1 MIRSS
6 SSTSSVSP
14 EISFS
19 RSSSIASH
27 ASDDVEISASPP
39 LQGVGAQAQAQAT
52 AGALGREASV
62 PGSVGAAAEEPARK
76 PLGEGKA
83 PAAGAAEGAAAGG
96 EEAKAGG
103 GGFSRSS
110 SSSSIFSM
118 ISDMGQGNEDGQEE
132 GISSASTSTAR
143 PVVGA
148 LGRAAAVPAPA
159 PRRAS
164 SLTAAARPVVGAL
177 GRAASVPGSARVGA
191 EEPARKPL
199 GEVEAPAAGAAEGAD
214 EEFKEMFKKVAE
226 TVPDAAATVAAAAD
240 LAQAEEA
247 AAELAAAQKAA
258 KDEAEAKKKEEE
270 EAARLAAKAQED
282 VFDANDANEFALQM
296 IKDALSEAQPIL
308 DAPDQESD
316 GVGQVPKRA
325 LSVPVPGGGG
335 AQAKSNDLRRS
346 RSLGDLKAEEA
357 TQAKK
362 KAEQEAAAAKA
373 QAEEAAKRKAEQ
385 EAAAAQAQVDEEAA
399 AAAAQKKAD
408 EEAAAE
414 LAAAQKAAK
423 DEAEA
428 KKKEEEEAAVAR
440 KKEEED
446 KAEEA
451 KKLSVAIG
459 IDNTSEELLKDMLEQ
474 KKKIDQELAA
484 AQKKADEAEAARLEA
499 QNKAKA
505 DLEKVLANLN
515 ALTEALKELELQ
527 KDKADFDLANAQS
540 NLEAEKANAAAA
552 LAAQKVTL
560 DVALAAAQ
568 KKAEQ
573 EAAAALA
580 AQKLA
585 LEKAQNEVADLNVK
599 LAAALAAAAAPA
611 AGAVGGGGGIAP
623 GGAPTPAAPA
633 PAPAPAA
640 AAGTLTEDDWRPL
653 FIKNS
658 VHDPDIDKTKKS
670 ALFYANST
678 NSSDPNCQTINFGEI
693 NNFTEIGKNNVNAD
707 FVLRINKV
715 KFEEGNQPTFDD
727 NTISSLSSID
737 FNSNKTVY
745 KGGYK
750 WGYSTN
756 FDETNKIHISEKSAN
771 RLGQYQKDLYNTAL
785 NELKKTLTY
794 PFSDDTTER
803 NQQLQDLCDKIIR
816 TAFPTDST
824 PPQNI
829 FLTLSSEITS
839 GTRNPPSTSNLDPG
853 SDANNA
859 IFEKMAEKIA
869 DNIVQ
874 NRLLVGDYKIHIKP
888 TAAAPAPAPATEEL
902 PAIKITRNN
911 DNKHK
916 TKIKIDATGKFD
928 DSLKFLYIN
937 FGQNNEYYLRIELER
952 SSPDGNNKIKD
963 NSLKIFTEQGNN
975 KNKFKSLNLNEPNG
989 IQAIKEFKKYKIDII
1004 TSSNYVTNDIFE
1016 RTRITKDTWNNSFK
1030 TKISEIYSTTD
1041 ATPASPITLA
1051 QTRSWLGCCCGNSS
1065 DDITATNN
1073 NGKYKLENAH
1083 GRFWDYKIK
1092 DSRYIRPLR
1101 SVNSYFGGPNVFT
1114 AIKKNT
1120 QNESENDNVSITL
1133 EKNSGGF
1140 FHGTKSTIQIWPK
1153 AKILQSNRGV
1163 VSSGGRGGR

>member
-1 MIRSS
+1 MVRSS
-6 SSTSSVSP
+6 SPTSSVSS

-335 AQAKSNDLRRS
+335 AQAQ
-346 RSLGDLKAEEA
+346 EEA
-357 TQAKK
+357 D
-362 KAEQEAAAAKA
+362 EAARLATEVLEELVAQAAAKA
-373 QAEEAAKRKAEQ
+373 QAEEAAKAELVAQAAAEAKKKA
-385 EAAAAQAQVDEEAA
+385 EAAAAKAQAD
-399 AAAAQKKAD
+399 K
-408 EEAAAE
+408 EAAAE
-414 LAAAQKAAK
+414 LAAAQKVAEAQVEEAAK
-423 DEAEA
+423 
-428 KKKEEEEAAVAR
+428 KKKEEEDAAVAR

-484 AQKKADEAEAARLEA
+484 AQKKAEEAEAARLEA

-515 ALTEALKELELQ
+515 GLTEALKELELQ
-527 KDKADFDLANAQS
+527 KNKADFDLANAQS

-560 DVALAAAQ
+560 DAALAASQ
-568 KKAEQ
+568 KEVADLK
-573 EAAAALA
+573 AALA
-580 AQKLA
+580 AQKVTLDAALA
-585 LEKAQNEVADLNVK
+585 ASQKEVADLK
-599 LAAALAAAAAPA
+599 AAAATATGVGTA

-623 GGAPTPAAPA
+623 GGTLAPAPSTPAALA
-633 PAPAPAA
+633 SA
-640 AAGTLTEDDWRPL
+640 TLPDDWRKL
-653 FIKNS
+653 YESKKEYE
-658 VHDPDIDKTKKS
+658 PDDDEHKEKKS

-678 NSSDPNCQTINFGEI
+678 NSTDPNRQTINFGEI
-693 NNFTEIGKNNVNAD
+693 NNFTEIGKDNVKPD

-715 KFEEGNQPTFDD
+715 KFEEGNQPTFGD

-737 FNSNKTVY
+737 FNSRNTVT
-745 KGGYK
+745 KGGYIYGK
-750 WGYSTN
+750 IPN
-756 FDETNKIHISEKSAN
+756 FFNETNKIHISEKSAN
-771 RLGQYQKDLYNTAL
+771 RLRKYQKDLYNTAL
-785 NELKKTLTY
+785 NELKSPTTNS
-794 PFSDDTTER
+794 FSDDTAER
-803 NQQLQDLCDKIIR
+803 NRQLQDLCDKIIR

-824 PPQNI
+824 TSQNI
-829 FLTLSSEITS
+829 FSTLQSQIS
-839 GTRNPPSTSNLDPG
+839 GTRNPPSTSNLVPG

-874 NRLLVGDYKIHIKP
+874 NRLLVGDYKIHKKP
-888 TAAAPAPAPATEEL
+888 TAPASAPAPAPAPEEL

-911 DNKHK
+911 DDKHR

-937 FGQNNEYYLRIELER
+937 FGQDNEYYLRIELE
-952 SSPDGNNKIKD
+952 SSDPRGSNKNKIKKD
-963 NSLKIFTEQGNN
+963 NSLKIFTQQGN
-975 KNKFKSLNLNEPNG
+975 KNKFKSLYPNEPDF

-1016 RTRITKDTWNNSFK
+1016 RTRITKETWNNSFK
-1030 TKISEIYSTTD
+1030 TTISEIYSTTD
-1041 ATPASPITLA
+1041 ATLASPITLA
-1051 QTRSWLGCCCGNSS
+1051 QTRSWLGCCSNSKN
-1065 DDITATNN
+1065 ITATNN
-1073 NGKYKLENAH
+1073 DGKYELENAH
-1083 GRFWDYKIK
+1083 GRFWNHKIK
-1092 DSRYIRPLR
+1092 DSTYSRPL
-1101 SVNSYFGGPNVFT
+1101 VNPYISESNVFT

-1120 QNESENDNVSITL
+1120 QNESDNDNVSITL
-1133 EKNSGGF
+1133 EKNSSGF
-1140 FHGTKSTIQIWPK
+1140 FRKTKSSIQTWAK
-1153 AKILQSNRGV
+1153 AMIEQSNRGV
-1163 VSSGGRGGR
+1163 VSSVVRGGR